1 MNDEKQD
8 LFARIAA
15 AKLILDRGLGKV
27 TEVELPPEPEQER
40 EVTPEE
46 FRYMERVLTIDNHMK
61 QGWRIPPELSRY
73 EAALRIL
80 REPDPEDGLPRSQEL
95 GSGQSSKQSPEDA
108 PTQPSAVENGHSAAG
123 SCAVLPP
130 TSLPFGNWTG

>member
-8 LFARIAA
+8 PFARIAA

-27 TEVELPPEPEQER
+27 TEVELPPEPVQKR
-40 EVTPEE
+40 EITPEE
-46 FRYMERVLTIDNHMK
+46 FRYMERVLTIDNHIK

-80 REPDPEDGLPRSQEL
+80 REPEPEEGLPRSQKL
-95 GSGQSSKQSPEDA
+95 GSGQSSNQLPEDGMDE
-108 PTQPSAVENGHSAAG
+108 PNG
-123 SCAVLPP
+123 VQKPP
-130 TSLPFGNWTG
+130 TSLPFGNWK